1 MSTLLEGLAV
11 REVTSAGADAPR
23 VLLVHGLGGAAS
35 TWSLVAP
42 ALARDH
48 RLLLV
53 DLPGHGDSPPPAPD
67 EGPGAMRAAALGRR
81 LRRAA
86 ARLRAVEGRAVHL
99 VGHSLGGWVCLEAAA
114 ADGAGDPDAGTG
126 PQGPAVASVVALAPA
141 GLWAS
146 PRRRPPLLPTGQ
158 RFARWYAGAAPRLP
172 FDPLPTRWGRTLAF
186 AATSAA
192 PRALPAALAR
202 EAVLSVASAA
212 GYAAA
217 DAELAAGAFTRG
229 ADVRVPV
236 AVVAGRRDRVLP
248 ATHLLRSSAPPHARW
263 LEWERCGHVPAW
275 DRPADVVELVR
286 QHVRDAERGAQHD
299 TGQDA
304 GQDAGHDV
312 GRTGGRGGAGPA

>member
-1 MSTLLEGLAV
+1 MDGFLEGMAV
-11 REVTSAGADAPR
+11 REVSSAGAGAPR
-23 VLLVHGLGGAAS
+23 VLLVHGLGGAGS

-42 ALARDH
+42 ALAHRF

-53 DLPGHGDSPPPAPD
+53 DLPGHGASPPPEPT
-67 EGPGAMRAAALGRR
+67 EGPGAMRAAELGRR

-86 ARLRAVEGRAVHL
+86 VRLREAEGRPVHL

-114 ADGAGDPDAGTG
+114 ADGAGDPDERLGADR
-126 PQGPAVASVVALAPA
+126 PAPAVAGVVALAPA
-141 GLWAS
+141 GLWTA

-158 RFARWYAGAAPRLP
+158 RFARWYARAAPRLP

-217 DAELAAGAFTRG
+217 DAGLAAGAFTRG

-248 ATHLLRSSAPPHARW
+248 PTHLRREAAPPHAHW
-263 LEWERCGHVPAW
+263 LEWDRCGHVPAW
-275 DRPADVVELVR
+275 DRPADVVDLVR
-286 QHVRDAERGAQHD
+286 RHVHEAER
-299 TGQDA
+299 T
-304 GQDAGHDV
+304 
-312 GRTGGRGGAGPA
+312 GAGRPGTGEPAGRPGA

>member
-1 MSTLLEGLAV
+1 MSALLEGLAV
-11 REVTSAGADAPR
+11 REVGSAGPGAPR

-42 ALARDH
+42 ALAHDH

-53 DLPGHGDSPPPAPD
+53 DLPGHGDSPPPGPA
-67 EGPGAMRAAALGRR
+67 EGPGAMRAAELGRR

-86 ARLRAVEGRAVHL
+86 VRLRAAEGSAVHL

-114 ADGAGDPDAGTG
+114 ADGARDPDGLLG
-126 PQGPAVASVVALAPA
+126 PAPADPAVASVVALAPA
-141 GLWAS
+141 GLWAA

-158 RFARWYAGAAPRLP
+158 RFARWYANAAPHLP

-192 PRALPAALAR
+192 PRELPAALAR

-217 DAELAAGAFTRG
+217 DAGLAAGAFTRG

-236 AVVAGRRDRVLP
+236 VVVAGRRDRVLP
-248 ATHLLRSSAPPHARW
+248 PSHLLRTSAPPHARW
-263 LEWERCGHVPAW
+263 LEWDRCGHVPAW
-275 DRPADVVELVR
+275 DRPADVAELVR
-286 QHVRDAERGAQHD
+286 EHVRDVGRGAD
-299 TGQDA
+299 RTAA
-304 GQDAGHDV
+304 G
-312 GRTGGRGGAGPA
+312 GGTGPA

>member
-1 MSTLLEGLAV
+1 MNALLEGLAV
-11 REVTSAGADAPR
+11 REVGGAGADAPR

-42 ALARDH
+42 ALAH
-48 RLLLV
+48 GFRLLLV
-53 DLPGHGDSPPPAPD
+53 DLPGHGDSPPPDPA
-67 EGPGAMRAAALGRR
+67 EGPHAMRAAELGRR

-86 ARLRAVEGRAVHL
+86 ARLSEADGRPVHL

-114 ADGAGDPDAGTG
+114 ADGARDPDERLGTG
-126 PQGPAVASVVALAPA
+126 RPAPAVAGVVALAPA
-141 GLWAS
+141 GLWAA

-158 RFARWYAGAAPRLP
+158 RFARWYARAAPRLP

-217 DAELAAGAFTRG
+217 DAGLAAGSFTRG
-229 ADVRVPV
+229 ADVRAPV

-248 ATHLLRSSAPPHARW
+248 PAYLRREVAPPHARW

-286 QHVRDAERGAQHD
+286 RRVREAERA
-299 TGQDA
+299 
-304 GQDAGHDV
+304 
-312 GRTGGRGGAGPA
+312 GAGAAGPRGPAGCAGA